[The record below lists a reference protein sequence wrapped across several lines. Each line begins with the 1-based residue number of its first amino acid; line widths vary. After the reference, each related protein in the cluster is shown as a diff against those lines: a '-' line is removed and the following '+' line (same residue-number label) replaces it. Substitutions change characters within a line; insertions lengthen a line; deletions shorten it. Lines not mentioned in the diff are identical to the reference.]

1 MLTIVLELALKAFKT
16 QDMSGA
22 VYVVIGFKRK
32 LPSVVNM
39 LQILLAQMCLS
50 SANQN
55 LVLGTPLSR
64 GRGVYQGTSWVQW
77 GGLRC
82 TIPAAEGGGGK
93 RFFVPWRQAGT
104 EMVTNSHSCAQIGWN
119 GKSVQGCFVDRLVLL
134 PKRLGFFCMLF
145 FLPWFHGCFLTFIP
159 DWMRLGFDPCPP
171 TCTFQLWRK
180 LKRGVKEQEMGLS
193 LPPVT

>member
-64 GRGVYQGTSWVQW
+64 GRGVYQGTS
-77 GGLRC
+77 
-82 TIPAAEGGGGK
+82 
-93 RFFVPWRQAGT
+93 
-104 EMVTNSHSCAQIGWN
+104 
-119 GKSVQGCFVDRLVLL
+119 
-134 PKRLGFFCMLF
+134 
-145 FLPWFHGCFLTFIP
+145 
-159 DWMRLGFDPCPP
+159 
-171 TCTFQLWRK
+171 
-180 LKRGVKEQEMGLS
+180 
-193 LPPVT
+193 